1 MVLVTGATGLLGRVL
16 VLDLL
21 KQGRTVR
28 ATKRHTSNLDDVRKS
43 FRFYTN
49 QPDFYFNQIEWVE
62 VDFEDQDRLQEVLQ
76 GVTEV
81 YHTAA
86 FVSFHPKYKRLMYRS
101 NIQGTRN
108 LLYACEQS
116 TVQKFCFISSMS
128 VLDGANEQGFIT
140 EDSNYNPKEAH
151 SAYASSKHFSEMEV
165 WRASAEGMQTVIVN
179 PGVIIGSGNWQS
191 SSGTLFDRLRKMPL
205 VPPGSVTYVDVRDVS
220 RICIELMNQN
230 DSGERYI
237 LVSETVPFPEV
248 AALVRTCI
256 GKKPAGILPKWVL
269 YAGYILN
276 LLLGWLIPAL
286 RMLNKVNLES
296 ITGTR
301 IVSNVKIRERL
312 NTSFIPVR
320 ESLEF
325 HLNNYLSDH
334 PEL

>member
-1 MVLVTGATGLLGRVL
+1 MVKSAFKPKKILWIDLEMTGLDPAEDRILEIAAIVTDWDFTEIASYTAVKKVGP
-16 VLDLL
+16 
-21 KQGRTVR
+21 
-28 ATKRHTSNLDDVRKS
+28 NLMKTRMV
-43 FRFYTN
+43 
-49 QPDFYFNQIEWVE
+49 
-62 VDFEDQDRLQEVLQ
+62 
-76 GVTEV
+76 
-81 YHTAA
+81 
-86 FVSFHPKYKRLMYRS
+86 
-101 NIQGTRN
+101 GT
-108 LLYACEQS
+108 
-116 TVQKFCFISSMS
+116 FW
-128 VLDGANEQGFIT
+128 
-140 EDSNYNPKEAH
+140 DSYP
-151 SAYASSKHFSEMEV
+151 
-165 WRASAEGMQTVIVN
+165 Q
-179 PGVIIGSGNWQS
+179 
-191 SSGTLFDRLRKMPL
+191 
-205 VPPGSVTYVDVRDVS
+205 VRDA
-220 RICIELMNQN
+220 LMNQN

-248 AALVRTCI
+248 AALVRTRI